1 MAKVPQWL
9 SASSVPS
16 DNAPADALVS
26 STVPPG
32 SLAALLAV
40 FLKTS
45 RWPAGR
51 WRARTSTH
59 KGNVAEL

>member
-40 FLKTS
+40 F
-45 RWPAGR
+45 PEDIAVAGR
-51 WRARTSTH
+51 PLAR
-59 KGNVAEL
+59 

>member
-16 DNAPADALVS
+16 DNASADVLVS

-40 FLKTS
+40 FLEDIAV
-45 RWPAGR
+45 AGR